1 MAYKDNIKN
10 STEPSAESFINY
22 IVDEDGVIWME
33 AGWDSNDEAID
44 SFARLLYELHSGRL
58 MAESLEF
65 VKDKCQTLEQKKQ
78 YQKLLTI
85 LNDLFFAESEL
96 SEHSHIQSDKP
107 VVSPTRVF
115 PQYGD
120 QQGKSF

>member
-44 SFARLLYELHSGRL
+44 SFARLLYELHS
-58 MAESLEF
+58 
-65 VKDKCQTLEQKKQ
+65 
-78 YQKLLTI
+78 
-85 LNDLFFAESEL
+85 
-96 SEHSHIQSDKP
+96 
-107 VVSPTRVF
+107 
-115 PQYGD
+115 
-120 QQGKSF
+120 